1 MRLRILS
8 AEDVRGAVTMPAAI
22 EAMRSAFSQLSGGDA
37 RVPLRIALPARDGIT
52 LVMPARLEESGD
64 LATKVVS
71 VFGGNAARGLPAV
84 TGVVLLLAA
93 DTGLPLAV
101 LEGAAVT
108 ALRTGAASG
117 LATSLLARDD
127 AAVLA
132 VFGAG
137 AQARTQI
144 DAVRA
149 VRAIREVRVLSR
161 TGASAARLADELEG
175 VDARAWSDPRE
186 AVRGAHVIVAATDSR
201 APVFP
206 GDAVEP
212 GAHVNGIGSY
222 TPEMREVDVELVA
235 RARLVVDSR
244 ESALAEAGDLIHPL
258 RQGRI
263 READLTELGEVVRGE
278 RPGRSSPEEVTF
290 FKSVGSAAQD
300 AALAGAAVRAAE
312 RDDLGTVVE
321 L

>member
-8 AEDVRGAVTMPAAI
+8 GDDVRRALSMPAAV
-22 EAMRSAFSQLSGGDA
+22 EAMRSAFSQLSGGSA
-37 RVPLRIALPARDGIT
+37 RVPLRIALAAPAGTT

-84 TGVVLLLAA
+84 TGVVLLLDAE
-93 DTGLPLAV
+93 TGLPLAV

-117 LATSLLARDD
+117 LATALLASDE
-127 AAVLA
+127 ASVLT

-144 DAVRA
+144 QAVRA
-149 VRAIREVRVLSR
+149 VRSIREVRVLAR
-161 TGASAARLADELEG
+161 TRASAERLADEIED
-175 VDARAWSDPRE
+175 VDARAWTDPGE
-186 AVRGAHVIVAATDSR
+186 AVRGAHVIVAATNSR
-201 APVFP
+201 TPVFR
-206 GDAVEP
+206 GDVVEA
-212 GAHVNGIGSY
+212 GAHVNGIGSH
-222 TPEMREVDVELVA
+222 TPDMREVDGALVA

-258 RQGRI
+258 REGLI
-263 READLTELGEVVRGE
+263 DESDLSELGEIVRGE
-278 RPGRSSPEEVTF
+278 RPGRASPDEVTL
-290 FKSVGSAAQD
+290 FKSVGNAAQD
-300 AALAGAAVRAAE
+300 AAFAGAAVRAAE

-321 L
+321 V